1 MLKRINN
8 GYELTEGIT
17 LTKEQQER
25 FDEIKSLPAGF
36 MPDYEQYIFDGS
48 MPSPVDEEGNK
59 KNLAVHPMR
68 DLMIES
74 KINRVEIENKRLSD
88 ENAKLRNILVEKTI
102 ITSKEADELQI
113 IEKEDELIIKR

>member
-25 FDEIKSLPAGF
+25 FDEIKNLPAGF
-36 MPDYEQYIFDGS
+36 MPDYKQYILDGS

-59 KNLAVHPMR
+59 RNLWVHPMAPIVDR
-68 DLMIES
+68 EEKKQIRG
-74 KINRVEIENKRLSD
+74 RVTE
-88 ENAKLRNILVEKTI
+88 VEKATGSAGKDSARGI
-102 ITSKEADELQI
+102 AQRIDDIEDRISKLEGS
-113 IEKEDELIIKR
+113 